1 MTVKKTERELKD
13 VAEAMDKFGIGDDP
27 DWLAVILFVRNL
39 LGHLSVYSD
48 EKKAE
53 IQQEVFAE
61 LSRKD
66 FSTKQFDNVIAMLDM
81 FIMQTIGAMEL
92 EEALAEEKRS
102 AVQLLNEM
110 NAVIVSLQGN
120 SERQGKKLN
129 DFKKKTV
136 DVIESDK
143 ERSVIVAKVRS
154 IFQELITEFRE
165 ESRELQDRA
174 RALEHTANFD
184 PLLTTLHNRRSL
196 DGYLKEV
203 VTAQNEESLP
213 LSLIMI
219 DVDFFKNV
227 NDTYGHQTG
236 DDLLKVLGRIV
247 TANAMQ
253 HQAFPAR
260 YGGEEL
266 VMVMNRVP
274 KSIASLCAEA
284 IRSEV
289 ENYDFRD
296 RIEGKLSENPI
307 RFTISA
313 GVAQWQTGWDVAKL
327 VGAADAALYAA
338 KNTGRNKVVC
348 HQPHDD

>member
-1 MTVKKTERELKD
+1 MTAKKTEKELKY
-13 VAEAMDKFGIGDDP
+13 VAEAMHKFGIGDDP
-27 DWLAVILFVRNL
+27 DWLAIILFVRNL

-53 IQQEVFAE
+53 IQQEVFGE
-61 LSRKD
+61 LSKKD
-66 FSTKQFDNVIAMLDM
+66 FSGDQFKNVVAMLDM

-120 SERQGKKLN
+120 SERQGRKLN
-129 DFKKKTV
+129 DFKQKTV

-184 PLLTTLHNRRSL
+184 PLLTTMHNRRSL

-203 VTAQNEESLP
+203 VTAQSEESLP

-219 DVDFFKNV
+219 DVDFFKKV

-247 TANAMQ
+247 TAHAMQ

-260 YGGEEL
+260 YGGRGAGRGHEPGAQVHCRAVRRGHPRGGGEL
-266 VMVMNRVP
+266 RFPGAHRGQAVGRAHPLHHLGRGGPV
-274 KSIASLCAEA
+274 ASRLG
-284 IRSEV
+284 R
-289 ENYDFRD
+289 
-296 RIEGKLSENPI
+296 GP
-307 RFTISA
+307 A
-313 GVAQWQTGWDVAKL
+313 G
-327 VGAADAALYAA
+327 
-338 KNTGRNKVVC
+338 GRGRRRPVRGQE
-348 HQPHDD
+348 HRTQQGGQPPTSR

>member
-1 MTVKKTERELKD
+1 MKAKKTLAELECVAD
-13 VAEAMDKFGIGDDP
+13 VVNKFDIGNDP
-27 DWLAVILFVRNL
+27 DWLSIILFVRNL

-48 EKKAE
+48 EKKLE
-53 IQQEVFAE
+53 IQKEVFSE
-61 LSRKD
+61 LSKKD
-66 FSTKQFDNVIAMLDM
+66 FSEKQFENVIAMLDM

-110 NAVIVSLQGN
+110 NAVIDSLQGS
-120 SERQGKKLN
+120 SERQGRKLN
-129 DFKKKTV
+129 DFKEKTV
-136 DVIESDK
+136 NVIESDK
-143 ERSVIVAKVRS
+143 ERSVIVSKVRS

-174 RALEHTANFD
+174 RVLEHTANYD
-184 PLLTTLHNRRSL
+184 PLLSTLHNRRSL

-203 VTAQNEESLP
+203 VEGQTEESLP

-219 DVDFFKNV
+219 DVDFFKKV
-227 NDTYGHQTG
+227 NDTFGHQTG
-236 DDLLKVLGRIV
+236 DDLLKVLARIV
-247 TANAMQ
+247 TAHALQ

-266 VMVMNRVP
+266 VLVMKRVP
-274 KSIASLCAEA
+274 KSIAALCAEA
-284 IRSEV
+284 IRDEV
-289 ENYDFRD
+289 EKYDFRA
-296 RIEGKLSENPI
+296 RTEGKLSEEPI
-307 RFTISA
+307 HFTISA
-313 GVAQWQTGWDVAKL
+313 GVAQWQAGWDLARL

-348 HQPHDD
+348 HQPNDD

>member
-1 MTVKKTERELKD
+1 VKTRKTIAELECVAD
-13 VAEAMDKFGIGDDP
+13 VLNKFGIGNDP
-27 DWLAVILFVRNL
+27 DWLAVIFFVRNL

-48 EKKAE
+48 EKKLE
-53 IQQEVFAE
+53 IQKEVFNA
-61 LSRKD
+61 LSTKD
-66 FSTKQFDNVIAMLDM
+66 FSGEQFEKVIAMLDM

-110 NAVIVSLQGN
+110 NAVIASLQGS
-120 SERQGKKLN
+120 SERQGRKLD
-129 DFKKKTV
+129 DFKEKTV
-136 DVIESDK
+136 GVIASGK
-143 ERSVIVAKVRS
+143 ERSLIVAKVRS
-154 IFQELITEFRE
+154 IFKELITEFRE

-203 VTAQNEESLP
+203 VEAQTEDSLP

-219 DVDFFKNV
+219 DVDFFKKV

-236 DDLLKVLGRIV
+236 DDLLKILARIV
-247 TANAMQ
+247 ASHATQ

-266 VMVMNRVP
+266 VVVMNRVP
-274 KSIASLCAEA
+274 RSIAALCAES
-284 IRSEV
+284 IRAEV
-289 ENYDFRD
+289 ENYDFRA
-296 RIEGKLSENPI
+296 RTEGKLSDEPI

-313 GVAQWQTGWDVAKL
+313 GVAQWCPGWDVARL

-338 KNTGRNKVVC
+338 KNTGRNKVVN
-348 HQPHDD
+348 HQPNDE